1 MTNRKFIIVTL
12 MLGLLALSAVSA
24 ENNATDE
31 TVSLSNESDIEV
43 VQSDET
49 DDTLHS
55 GYWVLSK
62 DRDNLNL
69 DDMSEKGVTDIF
81 LNFKSYEIYGK
92 DNLES
97 WIANASDRGIRTH
110 IWTQIFWTSKTGWV
124 LPVVDSRPNTDFFN
138 EKIAELNEYAS
149 LKGLS
154 GIHMDYLR
162 YSGSAE
168 YTDEGK
174 QAITDFVMNATSS
187 IRKVNPNLTVSA
199 ALMPDLKRLQN
210 TYGVDYPVISR
221 YFDVIV
227 PMLYSG
233 NFKKDRDWIS
243 QTTRQFISNSNG
255 ARIWTGLQSYV
266 NDNDLSHL
274 TMNQINADIRAA
286 IDSKASGVVIFRFG
300 VSEDIDFNY
309 AFNLVININ
318 AKSASYIANYGG
330 KYQTVLK
337 DAKGNPVPFEKVTFL
352 LNGKKLASVLTD
364 SSGKAK
370 IKLTSK
376 FLKKAKI
383 GKNKLTVKLS
393 NGKSKTVR
401 ITLKKETP
409 KLRVSKIKGKLKIT
423 LKNSKNRPIKKS
435 KITVKVKN
443 KKYYLRTNAKGKVT
457 FKIKAKGRI
466 TVIYRGT
473 KYIKGV
479 SRKA

>member
-1 MTNRKFIIVTL
+1 
-12 MLGLLALSAVSA
+12 
-24 ENNATDE
+24 
-31 TVSLSNESDIEV
+31 
-43 VQSDET
+43 
-49 DDTLHS
+49 
-55 GYWVLSK
+55 
-62 DRDNLNL
+62 
-69 DDMSEKGVTDIF
+69 
-81 LNFKSYEIYGK
+81 
-92 DNLES
+92 
-97 WIANASDRGIRTH
+97 
-110 IWTQIFWTSKTGWV
+110 
-124 LPVVDSRPNTDFFN
+124 
-138 EKIAELNEYAS
+138 
-149 LKGLS
+149 
-154 GIHMDYLR
+154 
-162 YSGSAE
+162 
-168 YTDEGK
+168 
-174 QAITDFVMNATSS
+174 
-187 IRKVNPNLTVSA
+187 
-199 ALMPDLKRLQN
+199 
-210 TYGVDYPVISR
+210 
-221 YFDVIV
+221 
-227 PMLYSG
+227 
-233 NFKKDRDWIS
+233 
-243 QTTRQFISNSNG
+243 
-255 ARIWTGLQSYV
+255 
-266 NDNDLSHL
+266 
-274 TMNQINADIRAA
+274 MNQINADIRAA

>member
-1 MTNRKFIIVTL
+1 MANRKFILVTL
-12 MLGLLALSAVSA
+12 MLGLLALSAASA
-24 ENNATDE
+24 ADNATDDV
-31 TVSLSNESDIEV
+31 VSLSNGSDIEV
-43 VQSDET
+43 VQSGEI

-62 DRDNLNL
+62 DRDNLDL
-69 DDMSEKGVTDIF
+69 DDMSKKGVTDVF
-81 LNFKSYEIYGK
+81 LNFKSYETYEK

-124 LPVVDSRPNTDFFN
+124 LPVVDNKENTDFFN

-162 YSGSAE
+162 YSGSTAC
-168 YTDEGK
+168 TGEGK
-174 QAITDFVMNATSS
+174 QAITDFVRQATSS
-187 IRKVNPNLTVSA
+187 IRQINPNLTVSA
-199 ALMPDLKRLQN
+199 ALMPDLNRLQN

-227 PMLYSG
+227 PMVYAG
-233 NFKKDRDWIS
+233 NFKKDRDWIR
-243 QTTRQFISNSNG
+243 QTTSQFISNSNG
-255 ARIWTGLQSYV
+255 AKIWTGIQSCV

-274 TMNQINADIRAA
+274 SMNQMNADIRAA
-286 IDSKASGVVIFRFG
+286 IDGGASGAVIFRFG
-300 VSEDIDFNY
+300 VSEDIDFHD

-318 AKSASYIANYGG
+318 AKSASYIANYAGN
-330 KYQTVLK
+330 YQTVLK
-337 DAKGNPVPFEKVTFL
+337 DVKGNPVPLERVTFL
-352 LNGKKLASVLTD
+352 LNGKKVASIL
-364 SSGKAK
+364 SNSKGIAK

-376 FLKKAKI
+376 ILKKAKI
-383 GKNKLTVKLS
+383 GKNTLTVMLS
-393 NGKSKTVR
+393 NGKIKKVR
-401 ITLKKETP
+401 ITVKKETS
-409 KLRVSKIKGKLKIT
+409 KLRVSKSRGKLKIT
-423 LKNSKNRPIKKS
+423 LKNSKNKPIKKA

-443 KKYYLRTNAKGKVT
+443 KKYNVKTNAKGKAT
-457 FKIKAKGRI
+457 FKIKGKGRI
-466 TVIYRGT
+466 TITYKGS